1 MCAGFVPHRGPD
13 VLTHVA
19 LSLGAMAPW
28 QEHAAL
34 EKDKIMGGSLR
45 RMWNRFMKQER
56 LKNAQRYSK
65 VELSEEGGGEAG
77 GGGKVRLSLALTRHV
92 ISQCFAMHLLFKK
105 AHIPFSADA
114 DADDE
119 LDDEDETDMN

>member
-1 MCAGFVPHRGPD
+1 M
-13 VLTHVA
+13 A
-19 LSLGAMAPW
+19 LSHVLLAVLHLML

-77 GGGKVRLSLALTRHV
+77 GAAGAGGKVRLSLSSTRHV

>member
-1 MCAGFVPHRGPD
+1 MH
-13 VLTHVA
+13 LI
-19 LSLGAMAPW
+19 L

-77 GGGKVRLSLALTRHV
+77 GAAGAGGKVLIRLSLSLLLRPVAVKASLTVLQR
-92 ISQCFAMHLLFKK
+92 INSKGAYSLLGGRGRRRR
-105 AHIPFSADA
+105 
-114 DADDE
+114 
-119 LDDEDETDMN
+119 TR